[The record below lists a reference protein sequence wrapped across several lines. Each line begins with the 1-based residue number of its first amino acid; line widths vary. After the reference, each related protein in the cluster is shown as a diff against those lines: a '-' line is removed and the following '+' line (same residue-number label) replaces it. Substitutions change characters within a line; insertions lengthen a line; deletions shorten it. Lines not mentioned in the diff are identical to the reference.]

1 MRRGGAAGVL
11 VRGERVGARRAIMH
25 KACTYGVNPNA
36 DARLAARVAAQ
47 SCPDFNS
54 TQYPTQRLPLPY
66 VVAGAIDGRNLFPIR
81 PTFLVPQVPG
91 FLFQSHDFPPPP
103 LSFSPCH
110 GITELF
116 ARMQSTATI
125 CTGDQSAAAFGSF
138 VDRGTP
144 RCHTHILDAHIFDRI
159 HTYSMKSRK
168 YTHYFTG
175 DPNAAACVH
184 VVHGIDVCH
193 RGGQRF
199 LPP

>member
-1 MRRGGAAGVL
+1 ML

-91 FLFQSHDFPPPP
+91 FLFQSHDSPPPSLF
-103 LSFSPCH
+103 LSLPWHHRAFRSHAIHRNHLH
-110 GITELF
+110 GRPKRRRLWLL
-116 ARMQSTATI
+116 
-125 CTGDQSAAAFGSF
+125 C
-138 VDRGTP
+138 
-144 RCHTHILDAHIFDRI
+144 
-159 HTYSMKSRK
+159 
-168 YTHYFTG
+168 
-175 DPNAAACVH
+175 
-184 VVHGIDVCH
+184 
-193 RGGQRF
+193 
-199 LPP
+199 